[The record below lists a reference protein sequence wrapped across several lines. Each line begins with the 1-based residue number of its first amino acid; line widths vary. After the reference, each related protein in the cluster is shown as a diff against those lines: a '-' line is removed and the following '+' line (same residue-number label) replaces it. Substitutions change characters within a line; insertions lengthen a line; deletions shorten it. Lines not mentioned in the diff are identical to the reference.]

1 MVALH
6 EEGRVC
12 RYATTLD
19 VLEDFY
25 QIGLRYYLK
34 EKQDLL
40 QKLRRE
46 LQLWADQSRSVPL
59 LLTGSI
65 DLSQDEDS
73 LLKELQQHNFTPISQ
88 DDSPSIRKRKRGA
101 DTALSGHNHLLD
113 MTVLSLT
120 QGPMRELRSLI
131 VNKEADLLAFEQTWR
146 HQKLLYKL
154 DRTFANFL
162 SGDDVVL
169 DDNTLDHGAVDE

>member
-1 MVALH
+1 
-6 EEGRVC
+6 
-12 RYATTLD
+12 
-19 VLEDFY
+19 
-25 QIGLRYYLK
+25 
-34 EKQDLL
+34 
-40 QKLRRE
+40 
-46 LQLWADQSRSVPL
+46 
-59 LLTGSI
+59 
-65 DLSQDEDS
+65 
-73 LLKELQQHNFTPISQ
+73 
-88 DDSPSIRKRKRGA
+88 
-101 DTALSGHNHLLD
+101 